1 MVFLTFRIEY
11 YEKDASDA
19 QLRENFDL
27 LEERRVEAHL
37 RELTYKKAGARLYNS
52 KVRPRRITSSDL
64 VLRKAEVSDPARTQ
78 GKLVPTWEGPYR
90 VVEIVREGTC
100 ISRT

>member
-1 MVFLTFRIEY
+1 MVFPTFRIEY
-11 YEKDASDA
+11 YEKDASDT

-52 KVRPRRITSSDL
+52 K
-64 VLRKAEVSDPARTQ
+64 
-78 GKLVPTWEGPYR
+78 GKLAPTWEGPYR